1 MASGSSWRLTATIF
15 VEGGYWRKC
24 VGLYESVRMEMGSQ
38 EVSSG
43 GAMGTAVGGAAAAAA
58 AASAR
63 GCRAGGD
70 ALLRVVYRLESTLI
84 LLLRLAGPQRRAA
97 LIRLRRGVA

>member
-1 MASGSSWRLTATIF
+1 M
-15 VEGGYWRKC
+15 
-24 VGLYESVRMEMGSQ
+24 GLYESVRMEMGSQ

-43 GAMGTAVGGAAAAAA
+43 GAMGKEVGGAAAAAAAAA

-63 GCRAGGD
+63 GCRVGCG
-70 ALLRVVYRLESTLI
+70 ALLRVTDRLGSTLT
-84 LLLRLAGPQRRAA
+84 LLQRLAGPQGRAA